1 MGQGLLLK
9 HKNPSVV
16 KATTADT
23 NLRCPH
29 DLTRMEIE
37 SIGGVIVDRCNACG
51 RLWLDDEDMQKLL
64 ADKLTVHAA
73 DLGPFVRESGRA
85 PISGEMCPRD
95 GKNLLEFMHPDK
107 PEMVL
112 EFCPGCRGLLLDA
125 GERRQMSGDEPGSWL
140 AKVRKIVRW

>member
-64 ADKLTVHAA
+64 ADKLTVYGA
-73 DLGPFVRESGRA
+73 D
-85 PISGEMCPRD
+85 
-95 GKNLLEFMHPDK
+95 
-107 PEMVL
+107 
-112 EFCPGCRGLLLDA
+112 
-125 GERRQMSGDEPGSWL
+125 
-140 AKVRKIVRW
+140 